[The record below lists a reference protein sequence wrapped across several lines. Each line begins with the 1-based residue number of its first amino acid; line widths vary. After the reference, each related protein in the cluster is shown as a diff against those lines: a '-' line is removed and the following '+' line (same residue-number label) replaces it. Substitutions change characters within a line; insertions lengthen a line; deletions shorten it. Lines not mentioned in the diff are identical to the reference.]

1 MDFLPRNLITGAV
14 FGALCLVSLPA
25 FAVLDSPN
33 YSWRLSSNGT
43 VYKVYDPQ
51 GPHLSNSLNPYST
64 FSESAAGAP
73 VIDSAVPGPL
83 TIDGATGEIL
93 NGVTLSRSL
102 DAAQLASSASLLLGL
117 SNPYADAFR
126 ALTLVGTLALD
137 AYNAFNSPS
146 ASSTS
151 SYLPPPSGTSPVCG
165 SSSYYYVQSFI
176 CSSSDSPVAAAYY
189 GPMSLTAADDLHNNT
204 QVSCTSSNVGYT
216 SYSGARSSSDGSGY
230 YGSECPGGSSS
241 GTYVAPSSSS
251 STDTPSQAITWAQ
264 ANPSSFQSNLV
275 PILNGSTVDN
285 LGLAR
290 SLGVNNGP
298 LSSSV
303 PYAYQIPSSDSSVT
317 GLPTTTSSTD
327 PSTGNTTKTVTT
339 PTFNFSTPSSG
350 NGVKVQTLTK
360 TVTSSCTSTGSCTVT
375 NTTTNTSNNNQPKL
389 GSFTAPA
396 VSAPTVSSV
405 SPSPT
410 ALTLSV
416 PAQSSAVCPPPLTY
430 TAFGTQF
437 TIPLSPLCTLATDCR
452 PYVES
457 LGAVG
462 AGLVIFR

>member
-33 YSWRLSSNGT
+33 YSWRQASNGT

-64 FSESAAGAP
+64 FSESGAGAP
-73 VIDSAVPGPL
+73 VIDTAVPGPL

-117 SNPYADAFR
+117 SNPAADAFR
-126 ALTLVGTLALD
+126 ALTLVGSLALD
-137 AYNAFNSPS
+137 AYDASLSTNYSTNASSPTVIGSGSLSLEYSCTQWSDGSTIYFLSEGSSCPTPPPPSSGSYTGCVADSNTCSGSPS
-146 ASSTS
+146 SSTS
-151 SYLPPPSGTSPVCG
+151 T
-165 SSSYYYVQSFI
+165 
-176 CSSSDSPVAAAYY
+176 
-189 GPMSLTAADDLHNNT
+189 
-204 QVSCTSSNVGYT
+204 
-216 SYSGARSSSDGSGY
+216 
-230 YGSECPGGSSS
+230 E
-241 GTYVAPSSSS
+241 
-251 STDTPSQAITWAQ
+251 TPSQAIQWAQ
-264 ANPSSFQSNLV
+264 SNPSLFQSNLV
-275 PILNGSTVDN
+275 PILNGSIVDN

-290 SLGVNNGP
+290 SLGVNNAP

-303 PYAYQIPSSDSSVT
+303 PYAYQIPSSDASVT
-317 GLPTTTSSTD
+317 GLPTITSSTD

-360 TVTSSCTSTGSCTVT
+360 TVTSSCTSSGSCTVT
-375 NTTTNTSNNNQPKL
+375 NTTTNTTNSIQPKI

-396 VSAPTVSSV
+396 FSAPTVSSV

-416 PAQSSAVCPPPLTY
+416 PAQSSAVCPPPITY
-430 TAFGTQF
+430 NAFGTSF
-437 TIPLSPLCTLATDCR
+437 NITLSPLCTLATDVR

>member
-1 MDFLPRNLITGAV
+1 MDFLPCNLITGAV

-33 YSWRLSSNGT
+33 YSWRQSSNGQ

-51 GPHLSNSLNPYST
+51 GAHLSPSLNPSST
-64 FSESAAGAP
+64 FSESSAGAP
-73 VIDSAVPGPL
+73 VIDTAVPGPL

-126 ALTLVGTLALD
+126 ALTLVGTLAID
-137 AYNAFNSPS
+137 AYNAANPSNSPAINSSNPYYVDGCVDPFSPSTLFSSPS
-146 ASSTS
+146 AACSGSDTGGSLTS
-151 SYLPPPSGTSPVCG
+151 MSGSNPYSCSMSNGSFSVNCNGTGSDTAPSGYGGTS
-165 SSSYYYVQSFI
+165 
-176 CSSSDSPVAAAYY
+176 
-189 GPMSLTAADDLHNNT
+189 L
-204 QVSCTSSNVGYT
+204 
-216 SYSGARSSSDGSGY
+216 
-230 YGSECPGGSSS
+230 
-241 GTYVAPSSSS
+241 
-251 STDTPSQAITWAQ
+251 TPSQAVQWAQ
-264 ANPSSFQSNLV
+264 ANPSPFQSNLV
-275 PILNGSTVDN
+275 PILNGSTADN

-290 SLGVNNGP
+290 SLGTNNAP
-298 LSSSV
+298 LSSPI
-303 PYAYQIPSSDSSVT
+303 PYAYHIPSANSSVS

-327 PSTGNTTKTVTT
+327 PSTGNTTTIVTT
-339 PTFNFSTPSSG
+339 PTYNFSTPSSG
-350 NGVKVQTLTK
+350 NGVQVQNVSK
-360 TVTSSCTSTGSCTVT
+360 TVTSTCTTSGSCSVI
-375 NTTTNTSNNNQPKL
+375 NTTTKTSSNSQPKL

-396 VSAPTVSSV
+396 VSAPTSS
-405 SPSPT
+405 SISPT
-410 ALTLSV
+410 PFALNLKM
-416 PAQSSAVCPPPLTY
+416 PAQSSAICPPPLTY

-462 AGLVIFR
+462 AGIVIFR